1 MPKYKY
7 LTETIACG
15 VRTNKLKERMD
26 EIINLRANE
35 GWRLHKIEMCEWL
48 GSVFLIFE
56 KEAELLD

>member
-7 LTETIACG
+7 LTETIAWG
-15 VRTNKLKERMD
+15 LRTNKLKEQID
-26 EIINLRANE
+26 EISNMRANE

-56 KEAELLD
+56 KEADLLD

>member
-7 LTETIACG
+7 LTETITCG
-15 VRTNKLKERMD
+15 IRTIKLKEKID
-26 EIINLRANE
+26 ELVNLRANE

-56 KEAELLD
+56 KEADLLD